1 MATYSSIIARR
12 IQRTEEADGLQ
23 SIGSQRIRHYGAN
36 EHSTEYYT
44 ILPYTILFSSVQ
56 FSRSVVSD
64 SL

>member
-1 MATYSSIIARR
+1 MATYSSIISRR

-23 SIGSQRIRHYGAN
+23 SIGFQRIRHYGAN

-56 FSRSVVSD
+56 FSCSVVSD